1 MLTFRSSFRL
11 GPRAHGPLCTFQCG
25 CVFLSGFVSIAVLS
39 CQNRGGRPLWVLSD
53 CFCNYNAFCVDSRHT
68 AFPPLC
74 LCESLLTRVHIHY
87 ENIISFSSAH
97 TKLLDRVPPSHSCC
111 GNLHLLK
118 CGKSK
123 NGRFPSWLSFSRFV
137 HNGFI
142 QDRPPTKQC
151 QTKLEREKCEGETTR
166 ATGLSPTAPTV
177 YLPERAATLNSP
189 EGGDHHPGNSGV
201 YRQRHRMGLR
211 GSDESSVVVGSRRWF
226 VVRADCERSQK
237 GVDKTENTRHS
248 LLDYNSWCFCVK

>member
-166 ATGLSPTAPTV
+166 ATGRQLPRPSTSQRELPHWIAPREATITQGTAESTGSGDTEDG
-177 YLPERAATLNSP
+177 L
-189 EGGDHHPGNSGV
+189 EGFGWIVRCCGQQAVICGQSRLWTKPKRC
-201 YRQRHRMGLR
+201 RQNREYKTFFVGL
-211 GSDESSVVVGSRRWF
+211 
-226 VVRADCERSQK
+226 Q
-237 GVDKTENTRHS
+237 
-248 LLDYNSWCFCVK
+248 